1 MAKLMPTQW
10 CMTAPIVGWTATQCL
25 EHYQKLL
32 DEAEAKE
39 TEELGLAG
47 PRDEAGPSSDNI
59 RKL

>member
-1 MAKLMPTQW
+1 MPTQW